1 MVLFL
6 DLIQRGGWVMY
17 PILCC
22 SLVALAI
29 ILERLWAL
37 RRARVAPR
45 SLVLSVSGLLARRQF
60 NEAAFLCQDG
70 ESAAARLIR
79 QGLKM
84 TGRGRVLFKDA
95 MEEAGRREAATL
107 NAHLELLSVIASVS
121 PLLGLLGTVS
131 GMIVAFGAVAQA
143 GMGNPGLLAGGIGQ
157 ALLTTAAGLV
167 IAIPAMI
174 IHRLLAGRAEA
185 LLAELEDLGSD
196 LLEALA
202 AAELPSQTPRLHQ
215 NHQKD
220 NPPFASAQPNALA
233 PQRKTSAVL

>member
-1 MVLFL
+1 MDYLL

-22 SLVALAI
+22 SLAALAI
-29 ILERLWAL
+29 ILERIWAL
-37 RRARVAPR
+37 RRGRVAPR

-60 NEAAFLCQDG
+60 NEAAYLCQDG

-84 TGRGRVLFKDA
+84 TGRGRILFKDA
-95 MEEAGRREAATL
+95 MEEAGRREAAHLTS
-107 NAHLELLSVIASVS
+107 HLEILGVIGSVS

-167 IAIPAMI
+167 VAIPVMI
-174 IHRLLAGRAEA
+174 IHRLLAGRAET
-185 LLAELEDLGSD
+185 LTAELEDLGSD

-202 AAELPSQTPRLHQ
+202 AVEASSQVPRPQQGPSQPIAQQTPRQ
-215 NHQKD
+215 
-220 NPPFASAQPNALA
+220 ASA
-233 PQRKTSAVL
+233 AV